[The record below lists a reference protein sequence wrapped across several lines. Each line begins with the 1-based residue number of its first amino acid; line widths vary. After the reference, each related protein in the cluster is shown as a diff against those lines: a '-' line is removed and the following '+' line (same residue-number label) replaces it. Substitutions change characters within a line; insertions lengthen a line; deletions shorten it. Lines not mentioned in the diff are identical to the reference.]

1 MRNAMRN
8 LKLSA
13 LAAVLCALSAHPVGA
28 ADAGAGIVDANTRPS
43 MDVKVAFAAPG
54 LVSEVNVNVGDTVK
68 AGQVMARQ
76 DDRQDVAELQRLQIE
91 ANSTAEIDN
100 YAADTK
106 IKQIQYD
113 RMRGLQLKGN
123 LASPSEVEAA
133 EQDLILAQTQ
143 VKMSTDK
150 KNEQTLEAAKQAIKV
165 ELMKLVSP
173 IDGVVEARNINPGEI
188 FSADPQNR
196 DGAIEIVRNDP
207 LWVEMNLSTEAA
219 MQLHMGDLLPVKYS
233 WDKDW
238 QSAKIV
244 AFPPRGDAKS
254 DTQMVRMELANPTG
268 VRSGAHMQVKLPDKI
283 AAVAAAEAN
292 NP

>member
-13 LAAVLCALSAHPVGA
+13 LAAVLCVVSAKPAGA
-28 ADAGAGIVDANTRPS
+28 ADNSVVDANTRPS
-43 MDVKVAFAAPG
+43 MDAKVAFAAQG

-100 YAADTK
+100 YVADTK

-113 RMRGLQLKGN
+113 RMNGLLKKGN
-123 LASPSEVEAA
+123 LAAPSEVESA

-143 VKMSTDK
+143 VKMSTQK
-150 KNEQTLEAAKQAIKV
+150 KDEQVLEAAKQAIKV

-188 FSADPQNR
+188 FSADPQNHE
-196 DGAIEIVRNDP
+196 GAIEVVRNDP

-219 MQLHMGDLLPVKYS
+219 MQLHAGDLLPVKYS

-238 QSAKIV
+238 QSAKII
-244 AFPPRGDAKS
+244 AFPPRSDAKS
-254 DTQMVRMELANPTG
+254 DTQMVRLELANPTG
-268 VRSGAHMQVKLPDKI
+268 VRSGAHMQVKLPEKI
-283 AAVAAAEAN
+283 AAVAASDAN